1 MNGRTIALI
10 YFYLIS
16 AAALALIVVGI
27 FNSVNFV
34 INSTQYDKY
43 PLRYGAVS
51 NCESPYGGSYAK
63 PYLEKLAPDTESAT
77 PGAEQLEKD
86 KQLCLKNEEADRKQH
101 KIEDLKSFLTF
112 SLVGVILF
120 AIHFPQARKQ
130 SKEN

>member
-34 INSTQYDKY
+34 INFTQYDKY

-51 NCESPYGGSYAK
+51 NCESPYAGPYSRSY
-63 PYLEKLAPDTESAT
+63 PSKLAPDTEFAT
-77 PGAEQLEKD
+77 PSPDQLEKD
-86 KQLCLKNEEADRKQH
+86 KELCLRNEEADRQQH
-101 KIEDLKSFLTF
+101 KIEDLKNSLTF